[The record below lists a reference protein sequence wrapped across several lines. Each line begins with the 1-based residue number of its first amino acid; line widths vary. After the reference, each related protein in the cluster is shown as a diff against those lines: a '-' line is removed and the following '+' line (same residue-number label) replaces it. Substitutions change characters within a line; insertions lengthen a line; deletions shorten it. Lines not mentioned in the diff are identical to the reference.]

1 MHWTRQPDPAAL
13 VQGAAI
19 LATLAG
25 LATWY
30 LLLSDPPPLEA
41 RASSTVA
48 PQVAVPEQPA
58 RWFARRSDSV
68 TLQVTGLFAGPR
80 GRVAILAVDGGSP
93 QPFLVGERLA
103 EGVWL
108 EAIEPDA
115 VVIRRGERRERLAIP
130 RLARG
135 PELPDLR

>member
-1 MHWTRQPDPAAL
+1 MHWTRRPDPAAL

>member
-1 MHWTRQPDPAAL
+1 MHWTRRPDPAAL

-41 RASSTVA
+41 RASSATAV
-48 PQVAVPEQPA
+48 QVAVPEQPA

-80 GRVAILAVDGGSP
+80 GRVAILAVDGSSP
-93 QPFLVGERLA
+93 QPFLVGEPLA

-115 VVIRRGERRERLAIP
+115 VVIRRGERRERLVIP
-130 RLARG
+130 RLAQG

>member
-1 MHWTRQPDPAAL
+1 MHWTRRPDPAAL

-41 RASSTVA
+41 RASSTMA